1 MKFKIFSLKL
11 IILVLFS
18 GSFLNAETKISD
30 HWNINKIGPLSEKE
44 AIDKFL
50 TNRKLDPI
58 EGIWFQEKI
67 GTVLI
72 TIDNEKKLAYLKYV
86 IKSENNPDMNGTLFG
101 TIYRLKDID
110 KFAVFER
117 LDGKKN
123 SDVTI
128 LGFMQIIA
136 KKGHVNEKAIKVSE
150 KKKLRKKIMESKFA
164 IVDNFS
170 SEKRKIINHEYT
182 LKRIIP

>member
-1 MKFKIFSLKL
+1 
-11 IILVLFS
+11 
-18 GSFLNAETKISD
+18 
-30 HWNINKIGPLSEKE
+30 
-44 AIDKFL
+44 
-50 TNRKLDPI
+50 
-58 EGIWFQEKI
+58 
-67 GTVLI
+67 
-72 TIDNEKKLAYLKYV
+72 V

-128 LGFMQIIA
+128 LGFMKIID
-136 KKGHVNEKAIKVSE
+136 KKDHVNEKAIKVSE